1 MQQTPGPGMAQ
12 LPYLT
17 ELELN
22 IVMLA
27 LNRLL
32 RDQKLGALGH
42 DAEVVQQILPSL
54 RTAVEEA
61 TLAAQRSYP

>member
-1 MQQTPGPGMAQ
+1 MAR
-12 LPYLT
+12 LPSFT

-32 RDQKLGALGH
+32 RDQALGALAH
-42 DAEVVQQILPSL
+42 DAELVRQILPSL
-54 RTAVEEA
+54 RNAVAEA
-61 TLAAQRSYP
+61 ALAAQRSYP